1 MYISGEEVKKVLW
14 QKPQSNDHP
23 VVNCGQKYIIEVQP
37 VPSTEDKIQISE
49 INNVNQRL
57 KSTFVNF
64 LSSCS
69 FFINCLFG

>member
-37 VPSTEDKIQISE
+37 VPSSTENKME
-49 INNVNQRL
+49 NTN
-57 KSTFVNF
+57 
-64 LSSCS
+64 
-69 FFINCLFG
+69 